1 MNEITFQGNYNDFK
15 VQMDVEIK
23 EAAEGFVRI
32 GYLLKVARDTNV
44 LYESGYKSVSEFAK
58 AEYGLSADIVSRYIA
73 INDKYSE
80 EGYSDR
86 LQDRYRAYGVA
97 KLAEMLSLPDAIA
110 EQIPADM
117 TKQEIRDIK
126 RDLKE
131 EQKITDLEVMLEPK
145 TENEFTTNLQKTLY
159 EYFKQADVFKEYHET
174 YNKIFD
180 MYDTNELDAERI
192 DKIFKD
198 KDQILDVLAP
208 SGMSNIRVRV
218 SGLGRMMLVLDYD
231 LDNVQL
237 TNMRSME
244 KEEYS
249 YDDVAE
255 VFKMLSYPYLAWENA
270 YFEIYE
276 VHPER
281 KEEIAPAQVENEP
294 KEQVNT
300 RKNEPEEAEK
310 VEIEHFEE
318 KNYENEAKTSVET
331 KKVSI
336 ETEKVS
342 IETENVSKNEENVIE
357 NKETVSE
364 TEENKEIVSE
374 KTEILS
380 GEVDIVPTLS
390 KEEFEK
396 RWIGYYEIISE
407 STSAF
412 LRALRNYDE
421 DLAKIHLEEIN
432 KVMKEFFKLK
442 VLEPEDEEEE

>member
-73 INDKYSE
+73 INDRYSE

-145 TENEFTTNLQKTLY
+145 TENEFKTNIEKTLF
-159 EYFKQADVFKEYHET
+159 EYFKQADVFREFHET
-174 YNKIFD
+174 YNKIFN
-180 MYDTNELDAERI
+180 MYDINKLDAEI
-192 DKIFKD
+192 INKIFKN
-198 KDQILDVLAP
+198 KDQILDILAP

-255 VFKMLSYPYLAWENA
+255 VFKMLSYPYLSWEKA

-276 VHPER
+276 VFPEQ

-318 KNYENEAKTSVET
+318 KNHENEAKT
-331 KKVSI
+331 SI

-342 IETENVSKNEENVIE
+342 IETENASKNEENVIE

-374 KTEILS
+374 EPELLS
-380 GEVDIVPTLS
+380 GEVDIVPTLNNVAPTLS

-396 RWIGYYEIISE
+396 RWIGHYEIISE

-412 LRALRNYDE
+412 LRALRDYND
-421 DLAKIHLEEIN
+421 DLAKIYLEEIN
-432 KVMKEFFKLK
+432 KVMKEFYKLK
-442 VLEPEDEEEE
+442 VLEPEEEE